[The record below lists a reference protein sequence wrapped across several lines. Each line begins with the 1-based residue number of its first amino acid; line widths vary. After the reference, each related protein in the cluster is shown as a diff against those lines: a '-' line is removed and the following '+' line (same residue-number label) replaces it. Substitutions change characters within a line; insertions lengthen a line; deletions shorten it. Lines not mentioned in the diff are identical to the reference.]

1 MPIACCSFR
10 TVAHHARRWAVPGVV
25 VAVLLAAA
33 WVSAGPLGLTRRAA
47 ASADVVLPGA
57 PLPRTAPLRVAPTLS
72 LADTLNRDDVDR
84 AVARLRLRPGFNMPK
99 LAHALRVF
107 GGGAHFAESDGAPE
121 WPLVD
126 IALEQDWSKRLFQE
140 DAGLVATREGI
151 HCRVRERTA
160 SPRGREAHEE
170 HPDQLLDALAEAGVP
185 LDQRLSTA
193 DRAAG
198 TVRDL
203 LADSLSNFNLRQAEI
218 EWSAMAYALYL
229 PPRRAW
235 ADKFGTVTTFDDLA
249 DELMQ
254 RHYDHHACGG
264 THLLYALTIL
274 LRADAQEPVLTD
286 AVRSRVHDHLA
297 RAVRE
302 VIRSQA
308 PDGTWDWRWHEETA
322 PPDRRGGD
330 RPGAIDPEVLRLT
343 GHHLEWLMLL
353 PTDLLPPRAV
363 FAKAVRPLLV
373 HLGSDP
379 QEKIGSNYCPYSHAG
394 RVLLLLGPPGG
405 AR

>member
-1 MPIACCSFR
+1 MCCSFR
-10 TVAHHARRWAVPGVV
+10 SILDHARRWAVPVVV

-33 WVSAGPLGLTRRAA
+33 WVSAGSLGLTRRSAGD
-47 ASADVVLPGA
+47 ASEVVLPGS
-57 PLPRTAPLRVAPTLS
+57 PLPRTAPLRVAPTVS
-72 LADTLNRDDVDR
+72 LAGQLNKDEVDR

-107 GGGAHFAESDGAPE
+107 GGRAVFAESDGVPE

-126 IALEQDWSKRLFQE
+126 IALEQDWSKRLFQD

-151 HCRVRERTA
+151 HCRVRERTM
-160 SPRGREAHEE
+160 SPSGRAAHEE

-198 TVRDL
+198 TVNDL
-203 LADSLSNFNLRQAEI
+203 LDDSLANFSLRQPEI
-218 EWSAMAYALYL
+218 EWSAMAYAVYL

-249 DELMQ
+249 GELMQ

-264 THLLYALTIL
+264 THLLYALTVI
-274 LRADAQEPVLTD
+274 LRADEQEPILT
-286 AVRSRVHDHLA
+286 AAARSHVREHLA
-297 RAVRE
+297 QAVRE
-302 VIRSQA
+302 VMRSQA
-308 PDGTWDWRWHEETA
+308 PDGTWDWRWHEETG
-322 PPDRRGGD
+322 PPDRHGGEGRGS
-330 RPGAIDPEVLRLT
+330 IDPEILRLT

-353 PTDLLPPRAV
+353 PPDLAPPREV
-363 FAKAVRPLLV
+363 FLKAVRPMLA
-373 HLGSDP
+373 HLAADP
-379 QEKIGSNYCPYSHAG
+379 QEKISSNYCPYSHAG
-394 RVLLLLGPPGG
+394 RVLLLLGPSRGG
-405 AR
+405 E